1 MHIIIAFLI
10 TVSLIAGFKPIKEP
24 AEKETRLF
32 IGYDGGIVPGGSF
45 PMEIRTD
52 VVPVSEIEYQYVAKQ
67 QFDYSCGSAALA
79 TLLRYQLGEDFT
91 ETQVIHGLF
100 RYGDKEKV
108 REKRAFSLLDMKKF
122 VGVLGYNGVGYK
134 ADVSDL
140 ETLDMPCI
148 VPIELYDY
156 RHFTVFKGI
165 HQGHIFLADPFRG
178 NSSYPVADFE
188 KMWHQNVIF
197 VVYPR
202 NKNQIAL
209 LSLSERDLRFI
220 DEDTRFDLLLNNN
233 LPLLEARPP
242 EPFPLEIQYYK
253 R

>member
-1 MHIIIAFLI
+1 MHIFIAFLI
-10 TVSLIAGFKPIKEP
+10 TVSLIAGFKPEKEP
-24 AEKETRLF
+24 SEKETRLV
-32 IGYDGGIVPGGSF
+32 IGYDGGIVTQTLPV
-45 PMEIRTD
+45 EIRTT
-52 VVPVSEIEYQYVAKQ
+52 VTPASELEYHAVIKQ
-67 QFDYSCGSAALA
+67 QFDYSCGSAALS
-79 TLLRYQLGEDFT
+79 TLLRYHLGEDFS

-100 RYGDKEKV
+100 RYGDKERV

-134 ADVSDL
+134 ADIEDL

-148 VPIELYDY
+148 IPIELYGY

-165 HQGHIFLADPFRG
+165 HQGHVFLADPFRG

-197 VVYPR
+197 VVYP
-202 NKNQIAL
+202 KNQQQLSL
-209 LSLSERDLRFI
+209 LSLSEKDLRFV
-220 DEDTRFDLLLNNN
+220 DEDKRFDLLFKDW
-233 LPLLEARPP
+233 PALEGRPP
-242 EPFPLEIQYYK
+242 EPFPTEIQYYK